1 MHVQHVTNR
10 TVTSAQPVAHATTV
24 VVPDAFHAD
33 IAAIRAE
40 AANAAA
46 FAATGSCPWAGGK
59 PPKG

>member
-1 MHVQHVTNR
+1 MNVHSITTR
-10 TVTSAQPVAHATTV
+10 TVASTQPLAHATTV
-24 VVPDAFHAD
+24 AAPSAFHAD

-46 FAATGSCPWAGGK
+46 FAATGSCPWTSGK

>member
-10 TVTSAQPVAHATTV
+10 TVATTQPLAHATAV
-24 VVPDAFHAD
+24 APAAFHTD

-46 FAATGSCPWAGGK
+46 FAATGSCPWTGGK